1 MRNPQVFQ
9 QVQNLMKNQ
18 NNPQEFLNQLIGN
31 QTPEQRESFMKFANG
46 YGVTNDQLNQYGI
59 NSLKS

>member
-1 MRNPQVFQ
+1 MRNPQAFQ

-18 NNPQEFLNQLIGN
+18 NNPQEFLNQLIGK
-31 QTPEQRESFMKFANG
+31 QTPEQRESFMKFVNG
-46 YGVTNDQLNQYGI
+46 YGVTNDQLSQYGI